1 MRRVELSKP
10 PIARE
15 VANYQ
20 TTVGLVLPGIGS
32 EKFYLSSSALS
43 DCSKQ
48 MQDITNRLLGFTWGD
63 CDCLVDHLIEVK
75 IAVINPL
82 TLKSD
87 QDRISPYNINT
98 ISSRQVMRIKK
109 NLN

>member
-43 DCSKQ
+43 DCSKKKCKTLQ
-48 MQDITNRLLGFTWGD
+48 TGYWDSP
-63 CDCLVDHLIEVK
+63 EVT
-75 IAVINPL
+75 A
-82 TLKSD
+82 TA
-87 QDRISPYNINT
+87 
-98 ISSRQVMRIKK
+98 
-109 NLN
+109 

>member
-20 TTVGLVLPGIGS
+20 TTVGLVLPGIGL

-48 MQDITNRLLGFTWGD
+48 MQDITNRLLGFT
-63 CDCLVDHLIEVK
+63 
-75 IAVINPL
+75 
-82 TLKSD
+82 
-87 QDRISPYNINT
+87 
-98 ISSRQVMRIKK
+98 
-109 NLN
+109 